1 MNITK
6 VDFVILNNAS
16 FEASVELKESE
27 LPIDLTGFTFYM
39 QCRPSY
45 QSSTVYFEVSSN
57 PNGGITVDPTHGK
70 FTISLPIALTSTF
83 TWKDGVYDVVA
94 KKSDGTQLRAL
105 EGSVFIDFG
114 TTQV

>member
-45 QSSTVYFEVSSN
+45 QSSTVYFKSVPIQMVELLLIQLMGSSR
-57 PNGGITVDPTHGK
+57 
-70 FTISLPIALTSTF
+70 FLYLLP
-83 TWKDGVYDVVA
+83 
-94 KKSDGTQLRAL
+94 
-105 EGSVFIDFG
+105 
-114 TTQV
+114 